1 MPAKEKALTMTKLEN
16 VMPEGA
22 RKWDYA
28 EKNITYKKP
37 TQGKLNVASSQ
48 YLRPLNEFSGACAG
62 CGETPYAKL
71 VTQLFGD
78 RMMLSNSAGCST
90 VWAAGAPSVSYTTD
104 ENGHGPAWGFSLFE
118 DNAEYGFGMFLGVAQ
133 IRATL
138 ALKMKALLEGGDIS
152 TALRSLM
159 EEWLEGKDLGEGTRE
174 RAAALTAAL
183 DEALAEKD
191 DAELKALLRE
201 KRLLRQAFAL
211 DLRRRRMGLRYRLRR
226 ARPRAGQR
234 RRHQRPRLRHRSL
247 FQHRR
252 PVFQGHAHR
261 AVAQFAA
268 NGKMSRK
275 KDLGLMAMSYGNV
288 YVAQIAMGAQPG
300 TDPQGHLRSG
310 SLSRPVPH
318 HRLFPMPEPR
328 HQGRPRQQPDAGQAC
343 CGSRLL
349 VAVPL

>member
-1 MPAKEKALTMTKLEN
+1 MR
-16 VMPEGA
+16 V
-22 RKWDYA
+22 
-28 EKNITYKKP
+28 
-37 TQGKLNVASSQ
+37 
-48 YLRPLNEFSGACAG
+48 
-62 CGETPYAKL
+62 
-71 VTQLFGD
+71 
-78 RMMLSNSAGCST
+78 
-90 VWAAGAPSVSYTTD
+90 
-104 ENGHGPAWGFSLFE
+104 
-118 DNAEYGFGMFLGVAQ
+118 
-133 IRATL
+133 
-138 ALKMKALLEGGDIS
+138 LLEGGDIS
-152 TALRSLM
+152 AALRSIM

-191 DAELKALLRE
+191 DAELKALRE
-201 KRLLRQAFAL
+201 KSDFFVKRSHWIFGGDGWAYDIGYGGL
-211 DLRRRRMGLRYRLRR
+211 DHVLASGEDINVLVFDTEVYSNTG
-226 ARPRAGQR
+226 GQSSKAT
-234 RRHQRPRLRHRSL
+234 PT
-247 FQHRR
+247 
-252 PVFQGHAHR
+252 G

-310 SLSRPVPH
+310 SLSRPFPH

>member
-1 MPAKEKALTMTKLEN
+1 MAISVLDCTGCGVCVGQCPAKEKALTMTKLEN

-37 TQGKLNVASSQ
+37 AQGKLNVANSQ

-152 TALRSLM
+152 AALRSAM
-159 EEWLEGKDLGEGTRE
+159 EGWLRDKDLGEGTRE

-191 DAELKALLRE
+191 DAELKALRE
-201 KRLLRQAFAL
+201 KSDFFVK
-211 DLRRRRMGLRYRLRR
+211 
-226 ARPRAGQR
+226 
-234 RRHQRPRLRHRSL
+234 RSHWI
-247 FQHRR
+247 F
-252 PVFQGHAHR
+252 GGDGWAYDI
-261 AVAQFAA
+261 
-268 NGKMSRK
+268 G
-275 KDLGLMAMSYGNV
+275 
-288 YVAQIAMGAQPG
+288 
-300 TDPQGHLRSG
+300 
-310 SLSRPVPH
+310 
-318 HRLFPMPEPR
+318 
-328 HQGRPRQQPDAGQAC
+328 
-343 CGSRLL
+343 
-349 VAVPL
+349 